1 MARTS
6 SEILA
11 SLPGRLID
19 VPRTWAEATPCEPV
33 VFYEG
38 QKITYEQLWQDIV
51 RARDTLRNC
60 GIDAGDRIGLVVE
73 NCYDAL
79 CFFYAITD
87 LEATAVLANAR
98 LSEREIQ
105 VVFEEADVKGAI
117 FTPLGL
123 GSVNAH
129 MQSFGGTSLG
139 EYGFSNSA
147 MSFVNKNACPE
158 PVTNDPSKLL
168 AAMLFTSGSTGVPKG
183 AMLSHLTMLYQAS
196 MVSERREFK
205 RGDCP
210 YVVAPMVHILGLAG
224 MVIPLIHGGAA
235 MRLVSRFD
243 PQALVEELCNGKLTH
258 LYGAAPMFSAIA
270 SFIEKNNINIG
281 GHKVKEILAG
291 GAPAGE
297 ELRGRIAKI
306 FGMPLGTGYAATE
319 CSPISAST
327 PADPPNPGAVGKP
340 WHGMEVR
347 IAGKHGE
354 DLATGEVGE
363 VWCRGPNVMDGYYQ
377 NPEATAE
384 VMRRDGWVAIG
395 DLAYFDEDNQLH
407 LVGRL
412 KEMINRSGFNVYPA
426 EIEQVLNSH
435 PNVLYSAVVGRS
447 VPGNE
452 EVIAFVEASP
462 GHKIIIKD
470 LEKFI
475 AGKLAPYKKPTE
487 IILLEAL
494 PLGPTGKIAKSKLQ
508 DLAALK

>member
-147 MSFVNKNACPE
+147 MSFVNKNA
-158 PVTNDPSKLL
+158 
-168 AAMLFTSGSTGVPKG
+168 
-183 AMLSHLTMLYQAS
+183 
-196 MVSERREFK
+196 
-205 RGDCP
+205 
-210 YVVAPMVHILGLAG
+210 
-224 MVIPLIHGGAA
+224 
-235 MRLVSRFD
+235 
-243 PQALVEELCNGKLTH
+243 
-258 LYGAAPMFSAIA
+258 
-270 SFIEKNNINIG
+270 
-281 GHKVKEILAG
+281 
-291 GAPAGE
+291 
-297 ELRGRIAKI
+297 
-306 FGMPLGTGYAATE
+306 
-319 CSPISAST
+319 
-327 PADPPNPGAVGKP
+327 
-340 WHGMEVR
+340 
-347 IAGKHGE
+347 
-354 DLATGEVGE
+354 
-363 VWCRGPNVMDGYYQ
+363 
-377 NPEATAE
+377 
-384 VMRRDGWVAIG
+384 
-395 DLAYFDEDNQLH
+395 
-407 LVGRL
+407 
-412 KEMINRSGFNVYPA
+412 
-426 EIEQVLNSH
+426 
-435 PNVLYSAVVGRS
+435 
-447 VPGNE
+447 
-452 EVIAFVEASP
+452 
-462 GHKIIIKD
+462 
-470 LEKFI
+470 
-475 AGKLAPYKKPTE
+475 
-487 IILLEAL
+487 
-494 PLGPTGKIAKSKLQ
+494 
-508 DLAALK
+508 